1 LVQNSEQ
8 FRQSDVTVWGM
19 AALVCVGLAVLGAN
33 VAGVIPS
40 NALNALHSPRNDAT
54 SLAQLRQQ
62 VAELRS
68 ETALLRRQ
76 NEILTTRFAL
86 QERSGNETVRRVG
99 ALEVAMPVLADI
111 RPVIGGV
118 DRSVTTASIAG
129 QKFEAEG
136 GTVVVRQSTLQQPL
150 PAPITQASAAS
161 GVDIGYAVAIGP
173 SFASGQAPAQ
183 WHDFE
188 VRLGSVLSEM
198 KPLVADATE
207 RNQQRL
213 VVGPIPQLSDAR
225 DLCQRLEQM
234 EIACTPANYSGE
246 PLN

>member
-118 DRSVTTASIAG
+118 DRSVTTASIASRPCSSPCPRRSLRP
-129 QKFEAEG
+129 APHPALI
-136 GTVVVRQSTLQQPL
+136 SAMPL
-150 PAPITQASAAS
+150 PSAPVLPRARHRPSGMTSKCAWAPCSA
-161 GVDIGYAVAIGP
+161 
-173 SFASGQAPAQ
+173 
-183 WHDFE
+183 
-188 VRLGSVLSEM
+188 
-198 KPLVADATE
+198 K
-207 RNQQRL
+207 
-213 VVGPIPQLSDAR
+213 
-225 DLCQRLEQM
+225 
-234 EIACTPANYSGE
+234 
-246 PLN
+246 